1 MAYSHP
7 MTISPESVFKALSD
21 STRLRCLVLLVEE
34 DALCVCELTH
44 AIGVPQPKM
53 SRHLALLRESGLVAD
68 QRRGQWIFYR
78 VNPALPAWVREV
90 LRQTAGVCGSTAP
103 YREDRGRLD
112 AMDGR
117 PGRGCAA

>member
-1 MAYSHP
+1 

-21 STRLRCLVLLVEE
+21 STRLRCLVLLDEE
-34 DALCVCELTH
+34 DVLCVCELTH

-78 VNPALPAWVREV
+78 INPALPAWVREV
-90 LRQTAGVCGSTAP
+90 LRQTTAACGGMSP
-103 YREDRGRLD
+103 YSEDRSRLD

>member
-1 MAYSHP
+1 

-21 STRLRCLVLLVEE
+21 PTRLRCLVLLTEE
-34 DALCVCELTH
+34 NSLCVCELTH

-78 VNPALPAWVREV
+78 INPALPVWVREV
-90 LRQTAGVCGSTAP
+90 LRQTAQACADKGP
-103 YREDRGRLD
+103 YTGDRTRLD
-112 AMDGR
+112 SMGGR
-117 PGRGCAA
+117 PEKGCAA